1 MWGSWCRGSLC
12 RGRAPRRGGGRR
24 PPGRAEPVTPPGGR
38 CPAGRLGGE
47 RELAGVCRGLGGGR
61 GAGPN
66 APRGGGGGG
75 RRPRPAGPGPGGPAG
90 PQAKPPGGRF
100 RRAEPDGFGGA
111 ETACGPVSAPCR
123 GLRRAKKKSP
133 AKARPFPTKIILPS
147 VVLRTGNSLKGRWW
161 RHRFSLSLSLLYA
174 RGRENSAFL
183 IENWVTIW

>member
-1 MWGSWCRGSLC
+1 MVGGSSWYRGKIVQ
-12 RGRAPRRGGGRR
+12 GEGAPQGRR
-24 PPGRAEPVTPPGGR
+24 PQAAGTGGARHTARRAVPCG
-38 CPAGRLGGE
+38 A
-47 RELAGVCRGLGGGR
+47 AGR
-61 GAGPN
+61 GAG
-66 APRGGGGGG
+66 AC
-75 RRPRPAGPGPGGPAG
+75 RRVQGPAG
-90 PQAKPPGGRF
+90 EGGPQAQPPGGRF

-147 VVLRTGNSLKGRWW
+147 VVLQTGNSLKGRWW

>member
-1 MWGSWCRGSLC
+1 MQGEDC
-12 RGRAPRRGGGRR
+12 AGGGR
-24 PPGRAEPVTPPGGR
+24 
-38 CPAGRLGGE
+38 PAGAAAAGRRDGRSPSHRPEGGALRGGWAGSGSLPACAGTGGE
-47 RELAGVCRGLGGGR
+47 G
-61 GAGPN
+61 
-66 APRGGGGGG
+66 
-75 RRPRPAGPGPGGPAG
+75 G

-147 VVLRTGNSLKGRWW
+147 VVLQTGNSLKGRWW
-161 RHRFSLSLSLLYA
+161 RHWFSLSLSLLYA
-174 RGRENSAFL
+174 RGSENSAFL

>member
-1 MWGSWCRGSLC
+1 MVRGEFVQGGVGAG
-12 RGRAPRRGGGRR
+12 GRAPRRGGGRR

-38 CPAGRLGGE
+38 CPAGRPGGE
-47 RELAGVCRGLGGGR
+47 GR
-61 GAGPN
+61 VLVGAGGW
-66 APRGGGGGG
+66 RGEG
-75 RRPRPAGPGPGGPAG
+75 G
-90 PQAKPPGGRF
+90 PQAKPPSGRF

-123 GLRRAKKKSP
+123 GLRGAKKKSP

-147 VVLRTGNSLKGRWW
+147 VILQTGNSLKGRWW

>member
-1 MWGSWCRGSLC
+1 MQGEG
-12 RGRAPRRGGGRR
+12 APQGRR
-24 PPGRAEPVTPPGGR
+24 PQAAGTGGARHTARRAVPCGAT
-38 CPAGRLGGE
+38 
-47 RELAGVCRGLGGGR
+47 GR
-61 GAGPN
+61 GAG
-66 APRGGGGGG
+66 ACRCVQGGEGEG
-75 RRPRPAGPGPGGPAG
+75 G
-90 PQAKPPGGRF
+90 PQAKPPSGRF

-147 VVLRTGNSLKGRWW
+147 VVLRTGNSLKGWWW
-161 RHRFSLSLSLLYA
+161 RHRFSLSLFLLYA

>member
-1 MWGSWCRGSLC
+1 MVRGSWC

-24 PPGRAEPVTPPGGR
+24 PPGRAVPCG
-38 CPAGRLGGE
+38 A
-47 RELAGVCRGLGGGR
+47 AGR
-61 GAGPN
+61 GAG
-66 APRGGGGGG
+66 ACRRVQGGEGEG
-75 RRPRPAGPGPGGPAG
+75 G

-147 VVLRTGNSLKGRWW
+147 VVLRTGNSLKGWWW
-161 RHRFSLSLSLLYA
+161 RHQFSLSLSLLYA